1 MKECEATNV
10 KIDLQEI
17 EQIVEKLESGEEVG
31 PLFIWSSG
39 FCFYNHS
46 LHFLCSFVLCPLI
59 LTFVPIVIE
68 WQFDFHRWV
77 SQVTGK

>member
-17 EQIVEKLESGEEVG
+17 EQIVKKLESGEEVG

-46 LHFLCSFVLCPLI
+46 LHFLCPVSFDPD
-59 LTFVPIVIE
+59 FVPIVIE

-77 SQVTGK
+77 NQVTGK